1 MSDLPAATS
10 AELAQFFDLPRAPDS
25 PPDESPVTQVALATP
40 PTGARNWKSGP
51 PMTAC
56 PHCGRTFDDGV
67 RFCPVDGAKVVQ
79 AAEDRNIGQILL
91 GQFEV
96 RDVCGR
102 GAMGTVYRAYQRTMD
117 RIVAVKILRR
127 ELLKENE
134 VVRRFLRE
142 ARAAARLMHPNI
154 VTVHLVG
161 ETDEGVPF
169 IVMEHIDGV
178 SLEAV
183 CEAQGAQPLERVINL
198 TRQIAG
204 ALSEAHAAGI
214 VHRDLKPAN
223 ILITDRSR
231 IPDLVKVLDFGIA
244 KLLHGA
250 DQSIMSRDG
259 LIFGTPHY
267 IAPEQAT
274 AAEVDHRVDLYSLGV
289 ILFRLA
295 TGRLPFEGDAS
306 MQVVLKHLR
315 EAPPRPRTINPA
327 IPAELEALIL
337 QLLAK
342 DRNARPRDAEAVI
355 AALDAIPLRA
365 AAPAIVGADAAPGP
379 QGTLLGVP
387 KARAPAQPRPAAT
400 AARPASPASTS
411 PTARPATPA
420 SPAAASPTARAG
432 TRAPAPA
439 ATRPAATI
447 GAPTPARGSGRPVRP
462 VPAAEMG
469 RVRRPTGSRPIVIGA
484 FAAIAVGTAIG
495 IGAAL
500 LNRRDTG
507 EKMGSAPSLPSTP
520 TLPPINARPPLFDE
534 HVLREGS
541 LTLRAGFEQP
551 PVVGS
556 AAPLVVELADEQG
569 GARTMLSGARVEV
582 VATPPGARP
591 TDERVAATP
600 TGEPGRYR
608 AATAFRSTGGYKLR
622 IEANVT
628 GRAPIALVFDVESH
642 AATAAAPRATA
653 PTPAAPA
660 ATPTAPASSP
670 TAPAASP
677 AATATP
683 TATTPP
689 TAPAPTT
696 VAARHDRPSKPRRPR
711 DEETPVTI
719 IGPDGTSTT
728 PAPTPTPSPAP
739 TPAPVAPPVTTAPAP
754 VAPPPAPTPPPTA
767 RPVEEP
773 PPPPRT
779 PPSSDPT
786 TLPLPS
792 ADESN

>member
-10 AELAQFFDLPRAPDS
+10 AELARFFDLPHVPDGAPA
-25 PPDESPVTQVALATP
+25 DESPAPQVALATP
-40 PTGARNWKSGP
+40 EPGARNWKSGP
-51 PMTAC
+51 TMTAC

-79 AAEDRNIGQILL
+79 AAEDRNIGQVLL

-127 ELLKENE
+127 ELLKESE

-178 SLEAV
+178 SLEAI
-183 CEAQGAQPLERVINL
+183 CEAQGAQPLERTINL
-198 TRQIAG
+198 ARQIAS

-250 DQSIMSRDG
+250 DQSVMSRDG

-315 EAPPRPRTINPA
+315 EAPPRPRAINPA
-327 IPAELEALIL
+327 VPAELEALIL

-342 DRNARPRDAEAVI
+342 DRAGRPRDAEAVI

-365 AAPAIVGADAAPGP
+365 ATATATAPGP
-379 QGTLLGVP
+379 EGTLLGVP
-387 KARAPAQPRPAAT
+387 RAPAPAPAGTRPAAT
-400 AARPASPASTS
+400 APRPGS
-411 PTARPATPA
+411 
-420 SPAAASPTARAG
+420 AAASPTARGGDPRRSPTPVA
-432 TRAPAPA
+432 APA
-439 ATRPAATI
+439 RPAVV
-447 GAPTPARGSGRPVRP
+447 GAPTPARGSGRAVRP
-462 VPAAEMG
+462 APAAETG
-469 RVRRPTGSRPIVIGA
+469 RVRRPNGSRPIVVGA

-500 LNRRDTG
+500 VNNHRGANER
-507 EKMGSAPSLPSTP
+507 MGAAPSLPSAP
-520 TLPPINARPPLFDE
+520 ALPPINAKPPLFDE
-534 HVLREGS
+534 HVLREGGV
-541 LTLRAGFEQP
+541 TLRAGFEQP
-551 PVVGS
+551 PVVGA
-556 AAPLVVELADEQG
+556 AAPLVVELAEEQPG
-569 GARTMLSGARVEV
+569 GARTMLSGARVDV
-582 VATPPGARP
+582 VATPPGTKP
-591 TDERVAATP
+591 VDERVSATA

-608 AATAFRSTGGYKLR
+608 AATTFRTAGAYKLR
-622 IEANVT
+622 IEAAIA
-628 GRAPIALVFDVESH
+628 GRAPMTLVFDVDSH
-642 AATAAAPRATA
+642 AATAAAPRTPAPASPPTTPPSATPTTTTPA
-653 PTPAAPA
+653 PPTGTPAA
-660 ATPTAPASSP
+660 APPS
-670 TAPAASP
+670 
-677 AATATP
+677 
-683 TATTPP
+683 
-689 TAPAPTT
+689 TT
-696 VAARHDRPSKPRRPR
+696 VAARHDRPPRARR
-711 DEETPVTI
+711 SREEETPVTI
-719 IGPDGTSTT
+719 IGPDGTSATPTPT
-728 PAPTPTPSPAP
+728 PAPTPMPVARPIEPAP
-739 TPAPVAPPVTTAPAP
+739 TH
-754 VAPPPAPTPPPTA
+754 VAPPPAATPPPAA
-767 RPVEEP
+767 RPTEEP
-773 PPPPRT
+773 PPPPRA

-792 ADESN
+792 ADETN